1 MGPKSWGRESEAYK
15 NDPVFLVTD
24 YPALPGF
31 LRTCQ
36 EKLLTGWKF
45 QEMQNRNQYKHSLSD
60 FYFCLEEKKT
70 LLE

>member
-60 FYFCLEEKKT
+60 FYFCLEEKNT